1 MLDLKDRRNMVK
13 GIKIQGY
20 HGEKANHRYCSASQN
35 RSFRGVSSC
44 GRDTDWVMCVNQEED
59 PLNETI
65 IVNNVSPK
73 MFHSLSLETFD
84 LHVEIYSHFPVY

>member
-1 MLDLKDRRNMVK
+1 
-13 GIKIQGY
+13 
-20 HGEKANHRYCSASQN
+20 
-35 RSFRGVSSC
+35 
-44 GRDTDWVMCVNQEED
+44 MCVNQEED